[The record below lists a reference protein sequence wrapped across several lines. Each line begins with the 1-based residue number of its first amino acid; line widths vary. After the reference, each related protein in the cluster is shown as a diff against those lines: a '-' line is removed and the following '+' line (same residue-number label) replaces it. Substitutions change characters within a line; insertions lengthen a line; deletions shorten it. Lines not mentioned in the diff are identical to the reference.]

1 MFFRGLSRHGRAR
14 TTFGEKIFFVT
25 VFCFLTEKQKTENPI
40 FRFGTTIVKKF
51 EISVFICANPRQN
64 RPAPSVNK
72 NSRSWALLLVHHWE
86 MDQNHV
92 ILAAVW
98 SMSALPP
105 LVILSAHFETAVTFF
120 LRFDLAKSF
129 FMPSAFARALWSRRP
144 RVAKTRAPGARGR

>member
-1 MFFRGLSRHGRAR
+1 MTPDVFFAL
-14 TTFGEKIFFVT
+14 FLVLVVVFFSDSKFSKKT
-25 VFCFLTEKQKTENPI
+25 VFCFLNRKQKTRKHINEKRN
-40 FRFGTTIVKKF
+40 TNTIKF

-64 RPAPSVNK
+64 RPAPPVGK

-120 LRFDLAKSF
+120 PSLRF
-129 FMPSAFARALWSRRP
+129 
-144 RVAKTRAPGARGR
+144 G